1 MKRIIMIMALAAMC
15 CLSATA
21 QEKLFNN
28 ANVQSP
34 VVNPDGTVT
43 FNLFAPKAVK
53 VEVTGDFLPT
63 RTIEVPG
70 RGNYDA
76 PGVAA
81 LTEGPGGVWTYTTDK
96 LAPEL
101 YSYTFNIDGMTGVK
115 DPANIYVN
123 RDIVSFTNIFI
134 VSEQKGDKGDLY
146 RVNEVPHGNLSKVW
160 YNSPTL
166 KMQRRMTIYTPPG
179 YDKGGKYPVLY
190 LLHGAGGDENAWS
203 ELGRAAQILD
213 NLIATGKAKPMI
225 VVMPN
230 GNPNCQAAPG
240 EWSWGMYTPGFGNS
254 GTGPTEPAVASIPAR
269 FMDIV
274 NYVDANY
281 RTIKK
286 REGRAVCGL
295 SMGGGHTFAISL
307 AYPTTF
313 DYYGLF
319 SAGLHLGSGYRNQ
332 PFAEQIK
339 NDPDFAQQSARLF
352 GSKPKLYWMGM
363 GKTDFLYQSTVDLRN
378 YWDSKGYKYEYVETD
393 GGHIWRNWRIYLTMF
408 AQKIF
413 K

>member
-1 MKRIIMIMALAAMC
+1 MKKTILTLALCVVCGLAVQ
-15 CLSATA
+15 A
-21 QEKLFNN
+21 QERLFSG
-28 ANVQSP
+28 ASVQSP

-53 VEVTGDFLPT
+53 VEVTGDFLPPQ
-63 RTIEVPG
+63 TIEVEG
-70 RGNYDA
+70 YGKYDA
-76 PGVAA
+76 PGVAQ
-81 LTEGPGGVWTYTTDK
+81 LVEGRNGVWTYTSQK
-96 LAPEL
+96 LAPEM

-115 DPANIYVN
+115 DPSNIYVN

-203 ELGRAAQILD
+203 ELGRASQILD
-213 NLIATGKAKPMI
+213 NLIAQGKAKPMI

-240 EWSWGMYTPGFGNS
+240 EWSWGMYTPGFRDS
-254 GTGPTEPAVASIPAR
+254 GTGPTTPAVSTIPES

-281 RTIKK
+281 RTLKD
-286 REGRAVCGL
+286 RAHRAVCGL

-307 AYPTTF
+307 LYPTKF

-319 SAGLHLGSGYRNQ
+319 SAGLHLGKGFSGNQ

-339 NDPDFAQQSARLF
+339 NDPDFAEQSARLF

-363 GKTDFLYQSTVDLRN
+363 GKTDFL
-378 YWDSKGYKYEYVETD
+378 
-393 GGHIWRNWRIYLTMF
+393 
-408 AQKIF
+408 
-413 K
+413 